1 VSEHG
6 PGGGGRRRWRWRVF
20 ALVAAA
26 GAVGLFALDRAYPGV
41 LASEHDLRWLI
52 YALLL
57 LLIIGPAAFSGRMPR
72 NLRNLAVWGAL
83 LALLVL
89 GYTAWQQGQVSTSAL
104 RAELMPQRDTADRA
118 GEARFGANARGDFV
132 VEGRIDG
139 VAVRFVV
146 DTGASEVVLSRA
158 DAVRVGLDP
167 DALAYT
173 QAFTTAN
180 GTVFGAP
187 VRLARLSVGGVSL
200 ENVRATVT
208 DGGLN
213 TSLLGMSFLGRL
225 SGFAVRN
232 RVLTLYQ

>member
-1 VSEHG
+1 MSEHG
-6 PGGGGRRRWRWRVF
+6 GGGGGRWRWRVF

-41 LASEHDLRWLI
+41 LASEHGLQRLI
-52 YALLL
+52 WALVL
-57 LLIIGPAAFSGRMPR
+57 LLIIGPVAFSGRLPR

-89 GYTAWQQGQVSTSAL
+89 GYTAWQQGRVSTVAL
-104 RAELMPQRDTADRA
+104 RAELTPERDSAGRA
-118 GEARFGANARGDFV
+118 GEARFTANARGDFL

-158 DAVRVGLDP
+158 DARRLGLDP

-180 GTVFGAP
+180 GTVFGAR
-187 VRLARLSVGGVSL
+187 VRLARLSVGGVAL
-200 ENVRATVT
+200 ADVRATVT
-208 DGGLN
+208 EGGLE

-225 SGFAVRN
+225 SGFSVRD

>member
-6 PGGGGRRRWRWRVF
+6 RGGGRWRVF

-26 GAVGLFALDRAYPGV
+26 GAVALFALDRAYPGV
-41 LASEHDLRWLI
+41 LASEDGLRRLI
-52 YALLL
+52 YVLLL
-57 LLIIGPAAFSGRMPR
+57 LMIIGPAAFSGRLPR
-72 NLRNLAVWGAL
+72 ALRNLAIWGAL
-83 LALLVL
+83 LAVLVA
-89 GYTAWQQGQVSTSAL
+89 GYTAWQQGRVSTVAL
-104 RAELMPQRDTADRA
+104 RAELEPQRDSA
-118 GEARFGANARGDFV
+118 GRPAEARFAANARGDFV
-132 VEGRIDG
+132 VEGHIDG

-158 DAVRVGLDP
+158 DARRVGLDP

-173 QAFTTAN
+173 RAFTTAN

-187 VRLARLSVGGVSL
+187 VRLARLAVGGVAL
-200 ENVRATVT
+200 ADVRATVT
-208 DGGLN
+208 EGGLE

-225 SGFAVRN
+225 SGFAVRD